1 MFKCQMSN
9 LTEDKIR
16 SPTPIM
22 SDEKPGNPRRKLGIK
37 KISPKIAIKSANGMH
52 AHKTVTKMSTYD
64 ALFDPVYVPP

>member
-1 MFKCQMSN
+1 MFKCQIKN

-16 SPTPIM
+16 ITTPKV
-22 SDEKPGNPRRKLGIK
+22 SEKPGNPRRKLGIK